1 MKYIFFLKKERKKE
15 VCWRE
20 GSLKEGKKE
29 KGREK
34 EKNRNMGT
42 VIKFNQDAENSQKNK
57 LKIN

>member
-1 MKYIFFLKKERKKE
+1 M
-15 VCWRE
+15 CWRE